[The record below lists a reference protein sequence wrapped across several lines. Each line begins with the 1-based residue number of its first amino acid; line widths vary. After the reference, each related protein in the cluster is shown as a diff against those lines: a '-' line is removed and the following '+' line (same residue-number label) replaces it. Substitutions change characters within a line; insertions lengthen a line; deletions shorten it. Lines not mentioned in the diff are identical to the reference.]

1 MQEKLSIKKVYV
13 DALQYVA
20 THLGAFAFLTVFY
33 FLGSLMPMFIGM
45 TPYKILMIPYYYLF
59 LYFAA
64 GCYYKQQILWDI
76 HIFFAA
82 TVRFFTAVLLF
93 VAILSLSNY
102 LINFGFGFI
111 SDSLFG
117 GKLVVGLIIK
127 SATWQV
133 IKYFLMFILVIVFF
147 VIPSF
152 AFVSEISGKN
162 RSLLMTYVKTK
173 GNVIQISMI
182 IFIASVVLIFII
194 WLLIKFINPIFVELT
209 RTILLVSY
217 SIVYFKMYDFFY
229 CQTTRHKSSKSK
241 KKEKNEQ
248 KEILLASAQVSEL
261 SNASESQHE
270 DDEEK
275 GNAD

>member
-1 MQEKLSIKKVYV
+1 MQEKLSIKKVYL
-13 DALQYVA
+13 DALRYVA

-33 FLGSLMPMFIGM
+33 YLGCLMPMFIGM

-64 GCYYKQQILWDI
+64 GCYYKQQILWDRK
-76 HIFFAA
+76 IFFTAGI
-82 TVRFFTAVLLF
+82 RFLTAVLLF
-93 VAILSLSNY
+93 AAILSLISY
-102 LINFGFGFI
+102 LINLGFGFI
-111 SDSLFG
+111 SDSLLG

-173 GNVIQISMI
+173 GNIIQISMI
-182 IFIASVVLIFII
+182 IFIASVVLFFITL
-194 WLLIKFINPIFVELT
+194 LLIQFIPPILVELT
-209 RTILLVSY
+209 RTILLVFY

-229 CQTTRHKSSKSK
+229 CSPVPDKPNKTK
-241 KKEKNEQ
+241 KDGEPKQ
-248 KEILLASAQVSEL
+248 KEILLAANSKKEGK
-261 SNASESQHE
+261 NANQ
-270 DDEEK
+270 
-275 GNAD
+275 G